1 LFSTVN
7 GFSCVII
14 HVYMALALT
23 QIKGMSIMCLINII
37 MRPAG
42 ICLLVV
48 TMILSA
54 GEFVTSSGLDLSLRS
69 NTGKKS
75 QFNTNPPPSNNS
87 GPSRPTSSQPSG
99 PSPEE
104 LKEKKLKKEGAEA
117 NIQGVKYFNSEN
129 WDTAI
134 VYFEDAIRKDPN
146 NTVARENLRNA
157 RTRKVHEQAIKAN
170 DIALEF
176 SNNGDYESAIRYY
189 KQALEHWP
197 DSEVIL
203 ENLRRDQNSKRLDEE
218 RARRGEQE
226 RREEEARNEE
236 FRLKDIKTKE
246 AKQNVTNML
255 NDMASEFDV
264 SVPSAAPGSS
274 GLVIMGLSASGKT
287 GESSASS
294 GLSLMKPSIRIF
306 DKGTR
311 HSAPVD
317 VRSLDADSSKD
328 LRDASASTSGNN
340 KLKQQAFEQIDRQF
354 EEIEQ
359 KLTQAMTVE
368 FLALEV
374 VEDRKEALRQF
385 DQVMGETFK
394 GMRERMLAH
403 IEERYKDEPGQK
415 EQKLKET
422 ERYFGDLRKQSAQTM
437 ADEWQEQQVQ
447 EKQREA
453 DRQFS
458 KVMGSTFEEMRQ
470 QKLAQIE
477 EQYKDDATVKKRKL
491 EEMESDLKNLE
502 GQFSK
507 KMADGWLRQQAQRR
521 KADAM
526 QMSKR
531 VIGEAIKD
539 ARQHERRQVEE
550 KYREAGTKVASEKV
564 SEKFGI
570 ETIPLGVSKI
580 DTAPRVLNIKGEGET
595 LQPEGRKWPGA
606 QNPEPPLLNP
616 LWTAEEKKTKIQDWA
631 GGLSEW
637 PTKWPSDWT
646 YEEREAA
653 IDVFIRNGAERR
665 E

>member
-1 LFSTVN
+1 MHLFKT
-7 GFSCVII
+7 ILR
-14 HVYMALALT
+14 LA
-23 QIKGMSIMCLINII
+23 SMCF
-37 MRPAG
+37 
-42 ICLLVV
+42 LVV

-75 QFNTNPPPSNNS
+75 QFNTSPPPSR
-87 GPSRPTSSQPSG
+87 PSSPTHNQPSG
-99 PSPEE
+99 PSSEE
-104 LKEKKLKKEGAEA
+104 LEKQRLEKEAEEA
-117 NIQGVKYFNSEN
+117 NIQGVKYFNSEDWEN
-129 WDTAI
+129 AI
-134 VYFEDAIRKDPN
+134 VYFEEAIIKDPG
-146 NTVARENLRNA
+146 NTVARENLKNA
-157 RTRKVHEQAIKAN
+157 RTRKVQEKAIKAN
-170 DIALEF
+170 DLG
-176 SNNGDYESAIRYY
+176 NQYYKNWDLESAIRYY
-189 KQALEHWP
+189 KHALEHWP
-197 DSEVIL
+197 DSETIL
-203 ENLRRDQNSKRLDEE
+203 ENLRRAQNSKRLEE
-218 RARRGEQE
+218 ESERRREQE

-236 FRLKDIKTKE
+236 IRLKKVKTKE
-246 AKQNVTNML
+246 VKQNVTNML
-255 NDMASEFDV
+255 NNMASEFDV
-264 SVPSAAPGSS
+264 SAPVATPGSS

-287 GESSASS
+287 GEPSASS
-294 GLSLMKPSIRIF
+294 GLSLMKPSTRIF

-317 VRSLDADSSKD
+317 VRSLGADSSTD
-328 LRDASASTSGNN
+328 LREANASTSENN

-359 KLTQAMTVE
+359 QLTQAMTAE
-368 FLALEV
+368 FLALGV

-403 IEERYKDEPGQK
+403 IEERYKDEPAPK

-422 ERYFGDLRKQSAQTM
+422 ERYFDDLRKRSAQAV
-437 ADEWQEQQVQ
+437 ADEWQVQQEQ

-477 EQYKDDATVKKRKL
+477 EQYKDDAAVKKRKL

-502 GQFSK
+502 EQFSK

-521 KADAM
+521 KTDAM

-531 VIGEAIKD
+531 VIDEAIKD
-539 ARQHERRQVEE
+539 ARQHERQQVEE

-564 SEKFGI
+564 SEKSGI
-570 ETIPLGVSKI
+570 ETSPLDVSQI

-595 LQPEGRKWPGA
+595 LPPEGRKWPGA

-616 LWTAEEKKTKIQDWA
+616 LWTAEEKKIKIQDWA
-631 GGLSEW
+631 GGRLEW

-653 IDVFIRNGAERR
+653 IDVFIQNDIKRSE
-665 E
+665 

>member
-1 LFSTVN
+1 MHLFK
-7 GFSCVII
+7 II
-14 HVYMALALT
+14 LRLV
-23 QIKGMSIMCLINII
+23 SMCF
-37 MRPAG
+37 
-42 ICLLVV
+42 LVV

-75 QFNTNPPPSNNS
+75 QFNTSPPPSR
-87 GPSRPTSSQPSG
+87 PSSPTHNQPSG
-99 PSPEE
+99 PSSEE
-104 LKEKKLKKEGAEA
+104 LEKQRLEKEAEEA
-117 NIQGVKYFNSEN
+117 NIQGVKYFNSEDWEN
-129 WDTAI
+129 AI
-134 VYFEDAIRKDPN
+134 VYFEEAIIKDPG
-146 NTVARENLRNA
+146 NTVARENLKNA
-157 RTRKVHEQAIKAN
+157 RTRKVQEKAIKAN
-170 DIALEF
+170 DLGNQF
-176 SNNGDYESAIRYY
+176 YKNWDLESAIRYY
-189 KQALEHWP
+189 KHALEHWP
-197 DSEVIL
+197 DSETIL
-203 ENLRRDQNSKRLDEE
+203 ENLRRAQNSKRLEE
-218 RARRGEQE
+218 ESERRREQE

-236 FRLKDIKTKE
+236 IRLKKVKTKE

-255 NDMASEFDV
+255 NNMASEFDV
-264 SVPSAAPGSS
+264 SAPAAAPGSS
-274 GLVIMGLSASGKT
+274 GLVIMGSSASGKT
-287 GESSASS
+287 GAPSASS
-294 GLSLMKPSIRIF
+294 GLSLMKPSTRIF

-317 VRSLDADSSKD
+317 VRSLGADSSTD
-328 LRDASASTSGNN
+328 LRDANASTSENN

-359 KLTQAMTVE
+359 QLTQAMTAE
-368 FLALEV
+368 FLALGV

-385 DQVMGETFK
+385 DQVMGETFN

-403 IEERYKDEPGQK
+403 IEERYKDEPGPK

-422 ERYFGDLRKQSAQTM
+422 ERYFDDLRKRSAQAV
-437 ADEWQEQQVQ
+437 ADEWQVQQEQ

-477 EQYKDDATVKKRKL
+477 EQYKDDAAVKKRKL

-502 GQFSK
+502 EQFSK

-531 VIGEAIKD
+531 VIDEAIKD
-539 ARQHERRQVEE
+539 ARQHERQQVEE

-564 SEKFGI
+564 SEKSGI
-570 ETIPLGVSKI
+570 ETSPLDVSQI

-606 QNPEPPLLNP
+606 QSPEPPLLNP

-631 GGLSEW
+631 GGRSEW

-653 IDVFIRNGAERR
+653 IDVFIKNDIKRSE
-665 E
+665 

>member
-1 LFSTVN
+1 MHLFKT
-7 GFSCVII
+7 ILR
-14 HVYMALALT
+14 LA
-23 QIKGMSIMCLINII
+23 SMCF
-37 MRPAG
+37 
-42 ICLLVV
+42 LVV

-75 QFNTNPPPSNNS
+75 QFNTSPPPSR
-87 GPSRPTSSQPSG
+87 PSSPTHNQPSG
-99 PSPEE
+99 PSSEE
-104 LKEKKLKKEGAEA
+104 LEKQRLEKEAEEA
-117 NIQGVKYFNSEN
+117 NIQGVKYFNSEDWEN
-129 WDTAI
+129 AI
-134 VYFEDAIRKDPN
+134 VYFEEAIIKDPG
-146 NTVARENLRNA
+146 NTVARENLKNA
-157 RTRKVHEQAIKAN
+157 RTRKVQEKAIKAN
-170 DIALEF
+170 DLGNQF
-176 SNNGDYESAIRYY
+176 YKNWDLESAIRYY
-189 KQALEHWP
+189 KHALEHWP
-197 DSEVIL
+197 DSETIL
-203 ENLRRDQNSKRLDEE
+203 ENLRRAQNSKRLEE
-218 RARRGEQE
+218 ESERRREQE

-236 FRLKDIKTKE
+236 IRLKKVKTKE
-246 AKQNVTNML
+246 VKQNVTNML
-255 NDMASEFDV
+255 NNMASEFDV
-264 SVPSAAPGSS
+264 SAPVATPGSS

-287 GESSASS
+287 GEPSASS
-294 GLSLMKPSIRIF
+294 GLSLMKPSTRIF

-317 VRSLDADSSKD
+317 VRSLGADSSTD
-328 LRDASASTSGNN
+328 LRDANASTSENN

-359 KLTQAMTVE
+359 QLTQAMTAE
-368 FLALEV
+368 FLALGV

-403 IEERYKDEPGQK
+403 IEERYKDEPGPK

-422 ERYFGDLRKQSAQTM
+422 ERYIDDLMKRSAQAV
-437 ADEWQEQQVQ
+437 ADEWQVQQEQ

-477 EQYKDDATVKKRKL
+477 EQYKDDAAVKKRKL

-502 GQFSK
+502 EQFSK

-531 VIGEAIKD
+531 VIDEAIKD
-539 ARQHERRQVEE
+539 ARQHERQQVEE

-564 SEKFGI
+564 SEKSGI
-570 ETIPLGVSKI
+570 ETSPLDVSQI

-606 QNPEPPLLNP
+606 QSPEPPLLNP

-631 GGLSEW
+631 GGRSEW
-637 PTKWPSDWT
+637 PTKWPPDWT

-653 IDVFIRNGAERR
+653 IDVFIQNDIKRSE
-665 E
+665 

>member
-1 LFSTVN
+1 
-7 GFSCVII
+7 
-14 HVYMALALT
+14 MALALT

-218 RARRGEQE
+218 RARRREQE
-226 RREEEARNEE
+226 RREEEARSEE

-359 KLTQAMTVE
+359 QFTQAMAAE

-502 GQFSK
+502 EQFSK

-531 VIGEAIKD
+531 VIDEAIKD

-564 SEKFGI
+564 SEKSGI
-570 ETIPLGVSKI
+570 ETKPLDVSKI

-631 GGLSEW
+631 GGRSEW
-637 PTKWPSDWT
+637 PSKWPSDWT

>member
-1 LFSTVN
+1 
-7 GFSCVII
+7 
-14 HVYMALALT
+14 MALALT

-359 KLTQAMTVE
+359 QFTQAMAAE

-502 GQFSK
+502 EQFSK

-564 SEKFGI
+564 SEKSGI
-570 ETIPLGVSKI
+570 ETKPLDVSKI
-580 DTAPRVLNIKGEGET
+580 DTAPRVLNIKGEDET

>member
-1 LFSTVN
+1 
-7 GFSCVII
+7 
-14 HVYMALALT
+14 MALALT

-134 VYFEDAIRKDPN
+134 VYFEDAIRKDPS
-146 NTVARENLRNA
+146 NTVVRENLRNA

-170 DIALEF
+170 GIALEF

-359 KLTQAMTVE
+359 QFTQAMAAE

-437 ADEWQEQQVQ
+437 ADEWQVQ

-502 GQFSK
+502 EQFSK

-531 VIGEAIKD
+531 VIDEAIKD

-564 SEKFGI
+564 SEKSGI
-570 ETIPLGVSKI
+570 ETKPLDVSKI
-580 DTAPRVLNIKGEGET
+580 DTAPRVLNIKGEDET

>member
-1 LFSTVN
+1 
-7 GFSCVII
+7 
-14 HVYMALALT
+14 MALALT

-218 RARRGEQE
+218 RARRREQE

-394 GMRERMLAH
+394 GMRERMLTH

-502 GQFSK
+502 EQFSK

-531 VIGEAIKD
+531 VLDEAIKD

-564 SEKFGI
+564 SEKSGI
-570 ETIPLGVSKI
+570 ETKPLDVSKI
-580 DTAPRVLNIKGEGET
+580 DTAPRVLNIKGEDET

-631 GGLSEW
+631 GGRSEW
-637 PTKWPSDWT
+637 PSKWPSDWT

>member
-1 LFSTVN
+1 
-7 GFSCVII
+7 
-14 HVYMALALT
+14 
-23 QIKGMSIMCLINII
+23 
-37 MRPAG
+37 
-42 ICLLVV
+42 
-48 TMILSA
+48 MILSA

-75 QFNTNPPPSNNS
+75 QFNTSPPPSR
-87 GPSRPTSSQPSG
+87 PSSPTHNQPSG
-99 PSPEE
+99 PSSEE
-104 LKEKKLKKEGAEA
+104 LEKQRLEKEAEEA
-117 NIQGVKYFNSEN
+117 NIQGVKYFNSEDWEN
-129 WDTAI
+129 AI
-134 VYFEDAIRKDPN
+134 VYFEEAIIKDPG
-146 NTVARENLRNA
+146 NTVARENLKNA
-157 RTRKVHEQAIKAN
+157 RTRKVQEKAIKAN
-170 DIALEF
+170 DLG
-176 SNNGDYESAIRYY
+176 NQYYKNWDLESAIRYY
-189 KQALEHWP
+189 KHALEHWP
-197 DSEVIL
+197 DSETIL
-203 ENLRRDQNSKRLDEE
+203 ENLRRAQNSKRLEE
-218 RARRGEQE
+218 ESERRREQE

-236 FRLKDIKTKE
+236 IRLKKVKTKE
-246 AKQNVTNML
+246 VKQNVTNML
-255 NDMASEFDV
+255 NNMASEFDV
-264 SVPSAAPGSS
+264 SAPVATPGSS

-287 GESSASS
+287 GEPSASS
-294 GLSLMKPSIRIF
+294 GLSLMKPSTRIF

-317 VRSLDADSSKD
+317 VRSLGADSSTD
-328 LRDASASTSGNN
+328 LRDANASTSENN

-359 KLTQAMTVE
+359 QLTQAMTAE
-368 FLALEV
+368 FLALGV

-403 IEERYKDEPGQK
+403 IEERYKDEPAPK

-422 ERYFGDLRKQSAQTM
+422 ERYFDDLRKRSAQAV
-437 ADEWQEQQVQ
+437 ADEWQVQQEQ

-477 EQYKDDATVKKRKL
+477 EQYKDDAAVKKRKL

-502 GQFSK
+502 EQFSK

-531 VIGEAIKD
+531 VIDEAIKD
-539 ARQHERRQVEE
+539 ARQHERQQVEE

-564 SEKFGI
+564 SEKSGI
-570 ETIPLGVSKI
+570 ETSPLDVSQI

-606 QNPEPPLLNP
+606 QSPEPPLLNP

-631 GGLSEW
+631 GGRSEW
-637 PTKWPSDWT
+637 PTKWPPDWT

-653 IDVFIRNGAERR
+653 IDVFIQNDIKRSE
-665 E
+665 

>member
-1 LFSTVN
+1 MHLFKT
-7 GFSCVII
+7 ILR
-14 HVYMALALT
+14 LA
-23 QIKGMSIMCLINII
+23 SMCF
-37 MRPAG
+37 
-42 ICLLVV
+42 LVV

-75 QFNTNPPPSNNS
+75 QFNTSPPPSR
-87 GPSRPTSSQPSG
+87 PSSPTHNQPSG
-99 PSPEE
+99 PSSEE
-104 LKEKKLKKEGAEA
+104 LEKQRLEKEAEEA
-117 NIQGVKYFNSEN
+117 NIQGVKYFNSEDWEN
-129 WDTAI
+129 AI
-134 VYFEDAIRKDPN
+134 VYFEEAIIKDPG
-146 NTVARENLRNA
+146 NTVARENLKNA
-157 RTRKVHEQAIKAN
+157 RTRKVQEKAIKAN
-170 DIALEF
+170 DLG
-176 SNNGDYESAIRYY
+176 NQYYKNWDLESAIRYY
-189 KQALEHWP
+189 KHALEHWP
-197 DSEVIL
+197 DSETIL
-203 ENLRRDQNSKRLDEE
+203 ENLRRAQNSKRLEE
-218 RARRGEQE
+218 ESERRREQE

-236 FRLKDIKTKE
+236 IRLKKVKTKE

-255 NDMASEFDV
+255 NNMASEFDV
-264 SVPSAAPGSS
+264 SAPVATPGSS

-287 GESSASS
+287 GEPSASS
-294 GLSLMKPSIRIF
+294 GLSLMKPSTRIF

-317 VRSLDADSSKD
+317 VRSLGADSSTD
-328 LRDASASTSGNN
+328 LRDANASTSENN

-359 KLTQAMTVE
+359 QLTQAMTAE
-368 FLALEV
+368 FLALGV

-403 IEERYKDEPGQK
+403 IEERYKDEPGPK

-422 ERYFGDLRKQSAQTM
+422 ERYFDDLRKRSAQAV
-437 ADEWQEQQVQ
+437 ADEWQVQQEQ

-477 EQYKDDATVKKRKL
+477 EQYKDDAAVKKRKL

-502 GQFSK
+502 EQFSK

-531 VIGEAIKD
+531 VIDEAIKD
-539 ARQHERRQVEE
+539 ARQHERQQVEE

-564 SEKFGI
+564 SEKSGI
-570 ETIPLGVSKI
+570 ETSPLDVSQI

-606 QNPEPPLLNP
+606 QSPEPPLLNP

-631 GGLSEW
+631 GGRSEW
-637 PTKWPSDWT
+637 PTKWPPDWT

-653 IDVFIRNGAERR
+653 IDVFIQNDIKRSE
-665 E
+665 